1 MHTGKRGSY
10 HGCVKTFQNDL
21 RKEMYYMRWILKII
35 LFLELSIIVQSVN
48 PQNYSRQPVTGLPP
62 SSSGMLPEEDP
73 PDLKYIF

>member
-1 MHTGKRGSY
+1 MSI
-10 HGCVKTFQNDL
+10 CLIWDL
-21 RKEMYYMRWILKII
+21 HSARSLIGYLN
-35 LFLELSIIVQSVN
+35 LELSIIVQSVN